1 MPSDRTVG
9 AILKGIGGAISGG
22 MKGIETGMDW
32 ERMKLQN
39 QQAAEKLK
47 MEQDQIAMQK
57 QKHKRVNKILP
68 EKPEEILKSELDFF
82 EKTGIRDNL
91 SMQRSNGLE
100 SMIRRMKLEAAKYIK
115 N

>member
-1 MPSDRTVG
+1 VSHSE
-9 AILKGIGGAISGG
+9 A
-22 MKGIETGMDW
+22 
-32 ERMKLQN
+32 
-39 QQAAEKLK
+39 
-47 MEQDQIAMQK
+47 QIPRGLLSLLM
-57 QKHKRVNKILP
+57 RVFENEHP
-68 EKPEEILKSELDFF
+68 EDILKSELDFF

>member
-1 MPSDRTVG
+1 M
-9 AILKGIGGAISGG
+9 
-22 MKGIETGMDW
+22 
-32 ERMKLQN
+32 
-39 QQAAEKLK
+39 
-47 MEQDQIAMQK
+47 
-57 QKHKRVNKILP
+57 RVFEN